1 MIQIRAEILPD
12 RRAMPRREPGRKN
25 EIDHQDHAAYRRR
38 PHQQAKYQ
46 AHRNPQLAPRNQP
59 CAKHRMPQRDIHQ
72 NRFVKS
78 HHLPLLHPA
87 ANPMLKTNRRKF
99 AAYDLVF
106 RKQKKDNP
114 RRNSRARNCLLTNT
128 SPTLICCR
136 LHSRRAHFGG
146 STANTRQGPPDPP
159 SSLIGAAIMY
169 APDSGSSSVC
179 ARFSRLYNPAGKST
193 RCTSKFLE
201 AP

>member
-1 MIQIRAEILPD
+1 MVQIRTEVLPN
-12 RRAMPRREPGRKN
+12 RRAMPGREPCRQN
-25 EIDHQDHAAYRRR
+25 EIDHQDHAANRRR
-38 PHQQAKYQ
+38 PNQQAKNQ
-46 AHRNPQLAPRNQP
+46 AHRNPQLAPSHQP
-59 CAKHRMPQRDIHQ
+59 RAKHRMPQRDIHEHGS
-72 NRFVKS
+72 VKS

-87 ANPMLKTNRRKF
+87 ANPTLKTNRSKF
-99 AAYDLVF
+99 APHNFVF
-106 RKQKKDNP
+106 REQKKDNP
-114 RRNSRARNCLLTNT
+114 RRNPRTRNCLLTNT
-128 SPTLICCR
+128 SLTPIYHR
-136 LHSRRAHFGG
+136 MHSRRAHFGG

-193 RCTSKFLE
+193 RCTSKFFD